1 MSNGYKK
8 RKVIHGLGIIK
19 DFEETGLEESM
30 EEENKTL
37 MWPDGA
43 KFEGQYEEG

>member
-8 RKVIHGLGIIK
+8 RKAIHGLGIIK
-19 DFEETGLEESM
+19 DFEETGLEESE
-30 EEENKTL
+30 EEENKTF